1 MSLLERAIEKA
12 QEVLLSQQT
21 QDGYWWAT
29 LESNVTMTAEAILL
43 HKLYGTDVDRP
54 MQKALNYL
62 HNYQC
67 KNGSWELYKG
77 DGGNLSVSIEAYMGL
92 RLLGVAID
100 QPGRILAVAA
110 PVVEHV
116 AERVPGLKRRPD
128 LQRGPLPG
136 SAVLALAGKALFDS
150 GSVWTL

>member
-1 MSLLERAIEKA
+1 MSLLDRAIEKA
-12 QEVLLSQQT
+12 QTALLGQQT
-21 QDGYWWAT
+21 QEGYWWAT
-29 LESNVTMTAEAILL
+29 LESNVTMTAEAVLL

-62 HNYQC
+62 RDHQC

-100 QPGRILAVAA
+100 HPCLIFCLAAA
-110 PVVEHV
+110 S
-116 AERVPGLKRRPD
+116 LKPEFS
-128 LQRGPLPG
+128 LN
-136 SAVLALAGKALFDS
+136 FI
-150 GSVWTL
+150 

>member
-54 MQKALNYL
+54 MQK
-62 HNYQC
+62 
-67 KNGSWELYKG
+67 
-77 DGGNLSVSIEAYMGL
+77 
-92 RLLGVAID
+92 R
-100 QPGRILAVAA
+100 
-110 PVVEHV
+110 
-116 AERVPGLKRRPD
+116 
-128 LQRGPLPG
+128 
-136 SAVLALAGKALFDS
+136 
-150 GSVWTL
+150 